1 MKTVC
6 FVNPRLPMFVV
17 AKASEIST
25 VDKPTLFTVMW
36 CAFWHLCI
44 IIIPNNVCIAY
55 AVTNATNMLQ
65 VVDFSHLLQV
75 SLLHQVEQV
84 CENHACCNLIFAD
97 LLQLASSLLIKSLN
111 YQLAASLLTT
121 CNRLIII
128 KPGQAMRMHPDVGL
142 MTEACDRLAATY
154 AFLAVYSNIIIINV
168 CECCVNY
175 IQMLMQS

>member
-1 MKTVC
+1 M
-6 FVNPRLPMFVV
+6 
-17 AKASEIST
+17 
-25 VDKPTLFTVMW
+25 
-36 CAFWHLCI
+36 
-44 IIIPNNVCIAY
+44 CIAY
-55 AVTNATNMLQ
+55 AVTNTTNMLQ
-65 VVDFSHLLQV
+65 VVDFSHLLQVVNKLQQV